1 MLESDTSWSNYVL
14 EDGTLGGDQVLERKV
29 IYEGRSGASVER
41 FWDHERSYIYK
52 PIANVSTIGRE
63 LWVQDKLLPHLDGF
77 RVPLIY
83 ASSDPETKGQSW
95 LIYEDLGSLRHAA
108 SAAELIEAAGW
119 IAQWH
124 RLPIGLIP
132 EAYNGHTPYYAEI
145 WEGLKASTPAQI
157 AKWLSLEPAAVNK
170 WFMPMR
176 AGDVLTRI
184 GECEVVSHGDYHR
197 FNIAMHGG
205 EKVVL
210 DWEYAHRNH
219 VYWDLYNLL
228 DITSFRYTKAAL
240 AREERRT
247 ALRSYWDAMHAAAE
261 GEENEGYACA
271 DVVQSFEQFCEGYWL
286 YASIYSAWIAGLI
299 HGDLARGEI
308 APELLLKQ
316 KQETSSVFFDCLQ
329 GLKMI

>member
-1 MLESDTSWSNYVL
+1 MLEGDTSWSNYVL
-14 EDGTLGGDQVLERKV
+14 EDGTLGGDHVLERQVVYK
-29 IYEGRSGASVER
+29 GRSGANVER

-63 LWVQDKLLPHLDGF
+63 LWAQDKLLPHLEGF

-83 ASSDPETKGQSW
+83 AASKPGAKGQSW
-95 LIYEDLGSLRHAA
+95 LIYEDLGSLQHNK

-145 WEGLKASTPAQI
+145 WEGLKTNTPAQI
-157 AKWLSLEPAAVNK
+157 AMWLNVESATVNK
-170 WFMPMR
+170 WFMSMR
-176 AGDVLTRI
+176 AGDAASRI
-184 GECEVVSHGDYHR
+184 VECEVVSHGDYHR
-197 FNIAMHGG
+197 FNIAKHGG

-219 VYWDLYNLL
+219 VYWDLYSLL
-228 DITSFRYTKAAL
+228 DITSYRYTKAPL
-240 AREERRT
+240 SQEERIT
-247 ALRSYWDAMHAAAE
+247 ALRNYWDARHAAAT
-261 GEENEGYACA
+261 NEDNEWRECS
-271 DVVQSFEQFCEGYWL
+271 DVGQSFDQFCEGYWL

-299 HGDLARGEI
+299 HGDLARGEV
-308 APELLLKQ
+308 APEQLLKQ
-316 KQETSSVFFDCLQ
+316 QQETSDVFIDCLL